1 MLSPDD
7 KLIQA
12 LRVNQAL
19 GVNEKKDVIF
29 PQNEPGKGITTK
41 QREAVWESI
50 RQASMSLFYFC
61 QVLFW
66 LDVFVF

>member
-7 KLIQA
+7 NLIQA

-29 PQNEPGKGITTK
+29 PQNDPAKGITTR

-50 RQASMSLFYFC
+50 RQ
-61 QVLFW
+61 V
-66 LDVFVF
+66 